1 MTDTTGGADRVS
13 APDGEVTGEEAT
25 HGEEGL
31 VPALACDAV
40 DLQTVL
46 IRLTVTGDPAAVAEE
61 LPAPPLIDVHV
72 VAGRFDV
79 FAVGRFDDR
88 TELNALLADLSTDPR
103 VTAVTADTVL
113 RTVCEHDASGL
124 VASDSE

>member
-1 MTDTTGGADRVS
+1 MTDSTGGSDGVPAADG
-13 APDGEVTGEEAT
+13 A
-25 HGEEGL
+25 EGL
-31 VPALACDAV
+31 VPALAPDAAG
-40 DLQTVL
+40 LQTVL
-46 IRLTVTGDPAAVAEE
+46 IRLAVKGNPAAVATE

-103 VTAVTADTVL
+103 VTAVTADTAL
-113 RTVCEHDASGL
+113 RTVREHDASGL
-124 VASDSE
+124 IASDTG